1 MKVLIVDYEMGNL
14 GSVQK
19 AFDHLDVLSIIS
31 NDHEEIKNAD
41 LVVLPGVGSFQKGI
55 ENLHRLGL
63 FDLLTQ
69 EVVHHKKPF
78 LGICLGMQLLATYGE
93 EPVHTEGLNWIPGK
107 VIKMTPPNLRVP
119 HMGWNNI
126 EVKQDDY
133 YGSIST
139 KDFYFIHSYHFV
151 ADDPGVISSTVNY
164 GGEMVSSIQQGNIF
178 ATQFHPEKSQKAGL
192 QVLKNF
198 IDHHA

>member
-1 MKVLIVDYEMGNL
+1 MKVVIIDYEMGNL

-19 AFDHLDVLSIIS
+19 AFDHLDVASVIS
-31 NDHEEIKNAD
+31 NDHEEIRSAD
-41 LVVLPGVGSFQKGI
+41 LIVLPGVGSFQKGI

-63 FDLLTQ
+63 FKLMTE
-69 EVVHHKKPF
+69 EVMQNKKPF

-107 VIKMTPPNLRVP
+107 VIKMNPQHLRVP
-119 HMGWNNI
+119 HMGWDNI
-126 EVKQDDY
+126 EVNQDQY
-133 YGSIST
+133 FGALSAQ
-139 KDFYFIHSYHFV
+139 DFYFIHSYHFV
-151 ADDPGVISSTVNY
+151 VDDSSVVSSIVNY
-164 GGEMVSSIQQGNIF
+164 GGEMVSSIQTGNIF

-198 IDHHA
+198 IDYHA